1 MSFTYNELIHR
12 MLYAMDAYEILEVLE
27 LSAEELLDRFED
39 KIIKDYEK
47 IEEYLDNG

>member
-1 MSFTYNELIHR
+1 MSFTYNELVQR

-27 LSAEELLDRFED
+27 LSTEELLDRFED

-47 IEEYLDNG
+47 IEEYLDSD

>member
-1 MSFTYNELIHR
+1 MSFTYNELAQR
-12 MLYAMDAYEILEVLE
+12 MLYSMDAYEILEILE
-27 LSAEELLDRFED
+27 LSSEELLDRFED

>member
-1 MSFTYNELIHR
+1 MSFTYNELVHR
-12 MLYAMDAYEILEVLE
+12 MLYSMDAYEILEVLE
-27 LSAEELLDRFED
+27 LSTEELLDRFED

>member
-1 MSFTYNELIHR
+1 MSFTYNELVQR
-12 MLYAMDAYEILEVLE
+12 MLYSLDAYEILEILE
-27 LSAEELLDRFED
+27 LSSEELLDRFED

>member
-1 MSFTYNELIHR
+1 
-12 MLYAMDAYEILEVLE
+12 MLYSMDAYEILEILE
-27 LSAEELLDRFED
+27 LSSEELLDRFED

>member
-1 MSFTYNELIHR
+1 MSFTYNELVQR
-12 MLYAMDAYEILEVLE
+12 MLYSLDAYEILEVLE

>member
-1 MSFTYNELIHR
+1 MSFTYNELVQR
-12 MLYAMDAYEILEVLE
+12 MLYSMDAYEILEVLE
-27 LSAEELLDRFED
+27 LSTEELLDRFED

>member
-1 MSFTYNELIHR
+1 
-12 MLYAMDAYEILEVLE
+12 MDAYEILEVLE